1 MTALHSPSLL
11 RRALPALLCLP
22 LLGLLAPTTGA
33 LAATPAKTAPK
44 AAAKPGAKA
53 AAAAPAASAPARDC
67 PPVAQDPTQAQLP
80 GLIERARDRGM
91 LWKISKDGRSGYLY
105 GTLHVG
111 RMEWLFPGPTTAEAL
126 RSTDTVALELDPEDA
141 DTMQRLNAYLDKL
154 GPLKLPAPLQ
164 ARLARQRA
172 EACVDNPAFLKLH
185 PVMQAV
191 VLNILAGRRDGLD
204 PAYAQEGVL
213 AGLAHGGDRPLVA
226 LETPEQQ
233 LAVVVPKTAA
243 EQVAL
248 VDSSLKTLEDGKA
261 RPLVVKLSTLW
272 EQGDLAQLERYA
284 DWCDCLPTPQD
295 HEHLRQ
301 LIDGR
306 NPGMA
311 DRIEALHAQGRTLFV
326 AVGAL
331 HMTGPQALPRL
342 LAERGWKVERVEF
355 PR

>member
-1 MTALHSPSLL
+1 MNLRAFRRPALRGLL
-11 RRALPALLCLP
+11 HLPLLGLLCLP
-22 LLGLLAPTTGA
+22 LLAIAAP
-33 LAATPAKTAPK
+33 PAKGATTAKPATAAASK
-44 AAAKPGAKA
+44 AA
-53 AAAAPAASAPARDC
+53 APARDC
-67 PPVAQDPTQAQLP
+67 PPVAQDPTPEQVPKLMEA
-80 GLIERARDRGM
+80 ARDRGM
-91 LWKISKDGRSGYLY
+91 LWRITKDGRNSYLY

-111 RMEWLFPGPTTAEAL
+111 RLEWLFPGPTTAQAL
-126 RSTDTVALELDPEDA
+126 RDTDTIALELDPEDT
-141 DTMQRLNAYLDKL
+141 DTLQRLNAYLDKL
-154 GPLKLPAPLQ
+154 GPLKMPPALQ
-164 ARLARQRA
+164 ARLAKQRA
-172 EACVDNPAFLKLH
+172 AACVDNPVFLKLH

-233 LAVVVPKTAA
+233 LAVVVPRSAA

-248 VDSSLKTLEDGKA
+248 IDSSLKTLEDGKA
-261 RPLVVKLSTLW
+261 RPLVRKLSALW

-284 DWCDCLPTPQD
+284 EWCDCLPTAQD
-295 HEHLRQ
+295 KEHLRQ
-301 LIDGR
+301 LVDGR

-311 DRIEALHAQGRTLFV
+311 ARIDALHGEGKSLFV

-331 HMTGPQALPRL
+331 HMTGPKALPKL